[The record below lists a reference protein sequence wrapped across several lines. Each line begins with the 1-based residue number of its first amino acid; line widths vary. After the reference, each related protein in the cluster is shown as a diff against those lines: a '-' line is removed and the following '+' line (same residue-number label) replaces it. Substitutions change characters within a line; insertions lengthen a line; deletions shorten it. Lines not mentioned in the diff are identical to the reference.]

1 MLIDFIAMKPP
12 QEHYIAKD
20 SLKSIYKE
28 NYTQKE
34 IKLANSVRVP
44 LSLRPMTVDYPQSNL
59 RKESFSEP
67 KPCISCN

>member
-1 MLIDFIAMKPP
+1 MKPP

-20 SLKSIYKE
+20 SLKSIYKK

-44 LSLRPMTVDYPQSNL
+44 LSLRPMTVDHPQSNL

-67 KPCISCN
+67 KPCIS